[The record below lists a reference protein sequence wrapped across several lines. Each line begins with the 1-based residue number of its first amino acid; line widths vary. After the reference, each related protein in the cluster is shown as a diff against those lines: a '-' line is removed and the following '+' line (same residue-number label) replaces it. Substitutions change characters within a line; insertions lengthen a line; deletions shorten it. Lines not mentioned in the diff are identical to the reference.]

1 MKKID
6 AFAQIAAAGINNEG
20 KGLITP
26 EPVELEERYLEVV
39 PLEKAVLF
47 TPLEKIRDKEGLYE
61 EVERQ
66 KTYYRPFLADYAP
79 ALENRRTRSC
89 LQSFQWRIGT
99 EEDFSDF
106 PGVLEGRREWEQ
118 VEIPHYG
125 EPRGNAVTFYRT
137 VFYMEDCK
145 EDESVWR

>member
-1 MKKID
+1 MMKKID

-99 EEDFSDF
+99 EEDFRIM
-106 PGVLEGRREWEQ
+106 GNR
-118 VEIPHYG
+118 G
-125 EPRGNAVTFYRT
+125 EMLLPFTELCFIWKIVKKTKVCGSHLTALIIRLMYL
-137 VFYMEDCK
+137 
-145 EDESVWR
+145 